1 MKFRKLQQLNDEDQ
15 WEDHSYAFEGE
26 DGRALF
32 RYNNLVWGQIGARF
46 NVKLREAKTKL
57 EEVHQVISATK
68 RLRWLEIEEIDGE
81 PEEIIIYLDKV
92 CEMPWLPPVPVK
104 KPVVA

>member
-1 MKFRKLQQLNDEDQ
+1 MRFRRLQRLTENEQ
-15 WEDHSYAFEGE
+15 WEDHGYTYERE
-26 DGRALF
+26 DGRASF

-57 EEVHQVISATK
+57 ADVHQVIPATQ

-81 PEEIIIYLDKV
+81 PAEIRANLDKV
-92 CEMPWLPPVPVK
+92 CNISWLKPVPTK
-104 KPVVA
+104 RPVVA